1 MKILVTGATGFL
13 GRCVVNN
20 LLGRRVEH
28 LRLVGRSVSPE
39 TIRSLQARF
48 PQTAIEWRL
57 GDLTDRAF
65 AAQAAQGMELV
76 YHLAAGMR
84 GNGPEVIFNT
94 AVGTDYLFAALREQP
109 VKRVVLVS
117 SFAVYGLTQAS
128 WNCRLAED
136 APVELHPERRDPYT
150 YAKLKQEQLL
160 KKYALPGV
168 IVRPGV
174 IYGEGGPA
182 LSARVGLKVGPLFLH
197 LGGRAWLP
205 LTYVENC
212 ADAIVLAGL
221 KEGIE
226 GEVINVTDD
235 ELLRASQYRRR
246 YSRHVARL
254 RSVTV
259 PYPLLLLLSSVLLWY
274 HRVSH
279 GQLPAVLTP
288 YKVGAAWKHCRFDNS
303 KAKKLLGWQPKVGLE
318 EALQRTFQSLRQA
331 SS

>member
-13 GRCVVNN
+13 GRCVVNS
-20 LLGRRVEH
+20 LLGRQVEH
-28 LRLVGRSVSPE
+28 LRLVGRSVSDE
-39 TIRSLQARF
+39 TMHSLREKF
-48 PQTAIEWRL
+48 PRTTIEWCL

-65 AAQAAQGMELV
+65 AGQAAQGMELV

-94 AVGTDYLFAALREQP
+94 AVGTDTLFAALRDQP

-117 SFAVYGLTQAS
+117 SFAVYGLTEAS
-128 WNCRLAED
+128 WNCVLGED
-136 APVELHPERRDPYT
+136 APVEQHPERRDPYT

-160 KKYALPGV
+160 RKYALPGV

-212 ADAIVLAGL
+212 AEAIVLAGL
-221 KEGIE
+221 KNGIE
-226 GEVINVTDD
+226 GQVINITDD
-235 ELLRASQYRRR
+235 QLLRANQYRKR
-246 YSRHVARL
+246 YSREVARL
-254 RSVTV
+254 RSISV
-259 PYPLLLLLSSVLLWY
+259 PYPLLLLLSSALLKY

-288 YKVGAAWKHCRFDNS
+288 YKVAAAWKHCRFDNS
-303 KAKKLLGWQPKVGLE
+303 KAKRLLGWQPKVGLE
-318 EALQRTFQSLRQA
+318 EALRRTFQSLRQA
-331 SS
+331 AP